1 MVNALGS
8 AGNSP
13 DPKFATRWGTL
24 VATADTTVTD
34 VKKTA
39 AGIGHAFGWLGQ
51 GEASTID
58 GTNPFYWGPNASTDT
73 PTMMLSFFPAA
84 DADTGLAAT
93 ANEITVSAKA
103 KDWLSDDAFQSPT
116 LPSKAQVAK
125 IFAGSAENSTYL
137 ALGATTALAA
147 AVTLF

>member
-1 MVNALGS
+1 MKNSFGTN
-8 AGNSP
+8 GNSP

-24 VATADTTVTD
+24 VATGDTAVTD
-34 VKKTA
+34 VLKTA

-51 GEASTID
+51 GEQSTIE
-58 GTNPFYWGPNASTDT
+58 GTRPLYWGQQASTDT

-93 ANEITVSAKA
+93 ADEITVSAMA
-103 KDWLSDDAFQSPT
+103 KKWVSGDVFQSPIQ
-116 LPSKAQVAK
+116 PSKAQIAK
-125 IFAGSAENSTYL
+125 IFGSADNSAYL

-147 AVTLF
+147 VGTLF